1 MFKSIRWRFIIIY
14 FLLVFI
20 AMAIVGVYI
29 VDQFEKYHL
38 SAVSDQLN
46 RIAEDYILPSV
57 APYDDLDKEKDKIQS
72 TIDTWSKGFREEIFI
87 INENFQIIATSNANL
102 IGKNAIDILEYTLI
116 IDAAKGDVRE
126 LDLENDSGLR
136 TKNLVFPIVR
146 GEKTIGILYIR
157 DSLNDIYETLD
168 ESKWILT
175 QATMLAL
182 FITIILGYLLAK
194 SVTEPIAELTRKAA
208 RMANGEFE
216 QKVDVKSDDEIGRLG
231 EMFNELTDKLKN
243 TLGEISSEKSKLET
257 ILNNMADGLLAV
269 DLKGT
274 VIHANPK
281 AMDILG
287 IEPKNL
293 EKGFDAIIGEYDKN
307 LTIKNIGENNPSWV
321 GSRTLNVGNSIYRSD
336 YAPFTDEHKEYAG
349 LVILMQ
355 DVTEQQR
362 LDNMRKEF
370 VANVSHE
377 LKTPL
382 TSIKSYTETLLEG
395 AVDDKAIALRFLSV
409 IDSESDRMTR
419 LVRDLLQ
426 LSNFDY
432 EKVAW
437 EKGCNDVVDLI
448 RKAVVK
454 MDVTAESKDMKISFS
469 TETDSME
476 GFFDHDKI
484 EQVFLNVLSNAIKY
498 SDDSTCIEISLIKD
512 DDKAVIFVK
521 DQGIGIPEEDMD
533 RIFDR
538 FYRVDKARSRS
549 LGGTGLGLSIS
560 KKIIEGHGG
569 NIEIKSRAQQGTEVV
584 FSFPLE
590 SKLCRYI

>member
-38 SAVSDQLN
+38 NAVSDQLN

-57 APYDDLDKEKDKIQS
+57 APYDDLDKEKDKIQN

-136 TKNLVFPIVR
+136 TKNLVFPIAR

-194 SVTEPIAELTRKAA
+194 SVTEPIAEVTRKAA

-274 VIHANPK
+274 IIHANPK
-281 AMDILG
+281 AMDVLG
-287 IEPKNL
+287 IKPRDL
-293 EKGFDAIIGEYDKN
+293 EKGYDAIIGKYDKD
-307 LTIKNIGENNPSWV
+307 LTIKSIGKNNPSWV
-321 GSRTLNVGNSIYRSD
+321 GSRKVNVGNSIYRSD

-395 AVDDKAIALRFLSV
+395 AVDDKVIALQFLSV

-448 RKAVVK
+448 RKAIVK
-454 MDVTAESKDMKISFS
+454 MDVTAGSKDMKISFS
-469 TETDSME
+469 TDADSME
-476 GFFDHDKI
+476 GFFDNDKI

-498 SDDSTCIEISLIKD
+498 SDDSTFIEISLAKD
-512 DDKAVIFVK
+512 DDKAVISVK

-560 KKIIEGHGG
+560 KNIIEGHGG
-569 NIEIKSRAQQGTEVV
+569 KIEIKSRARRGTEVV

>member
-38 SAVSDQLN
+38 KTVSEQLN

-57 APYDDLDKEKDKIQS
+57 APYDDLDEDKDKIQNI
-72 TIDTWSKGFREEIFI
+72 IDTWSKGFREEIFI
-87 INENFQIIATSNANL
+87 INENFQIIATSNANF
-102 IGKNAIDILEYTLI
+102 IGRNAIDILEYTLI

-126 LDLENDSGLR
+126 IDLESDTGLR
-136 TKNLVFPIVR
+136 TKNIVFPIVR
-146 GEKTIGILYIR
+146 GDNVNGILYIR
-157 DSLNDIYETLD
+157 DSLNDIYDTLD

-182 FITIILGYLLAK
+182 FITIVLGYLLAK
-194 SVTEPIAELTRKAA
+194 SVTEPIAEVTRKAS

-216 QKVDVKSDDEIGRLG
+216 QKVDVKSDDEIGLLG
-231 EMFNELTDKLKN
+231 AMFNELTDKLKN
-243 TLGEISSEKSKLET
+243 TLGEMSSEKSKLET

-269 DLKGT
+269 DLKGN

-281 AMDILG
+281 AMEILG
-287 IEPKNL
+287 MKAEDL
-293 EKGFDAIIGEYDKN
+293 EKGYDAIIGAYDED
-307 LTIKNIGENNPSWV
+307 LTIKKIGKEKTSWA
-321 GSRTLNVGNSIYRSD
+321 GSRNVSIGNSIYRGD
-336 YAPFTDEHKEYAG
+336 YATFNDENKEYAG
-349 LVILMQ
+349 FVILLQ
-355 DVTEQQR
+355 DVTEQQK
-362 LDNMRKEF
+362 LENMRKEF

-395 AVDDKAIALRFLSV
+395 AVEDKDVAEKFLTV

-432 EKVAW
+432 EKVTW
-437 EKGCNDVVDLI
+437 NKGCHDVRDLV
-448 RKAVVK
+448 RKAIMK
-454 MDVTAESKDMKISFS
+454 MDVTAKSKNMNIVF
-469 TETDSME
+469 DSGIEKME
-476 GFFDHDKI
+476 GFFDHDRI

-498 SDDSTCIEISLIKD
+498 SDESTTVSVSLEKTD
-512 DDKAVIFVK
+512 EKAVVSVR
-521 DQGIGIPEEDMD
+521 DQGIGIPEEDLG

-560 KKIIEGHGG
+560 KNIIEGHGG
-569 NIEIKSRAQQGTEVV
+569 TIEIKSDAGKGTEVV

-590 SKLCRYI
+590 SRLCRKI

>member
-38 SAVSDQLN
+38 KTVSEQVG
-46 RIAEDYILPSV
+46 RIAEDYILPSI
-57 APYDDLDKEKDKIQS
+57 APYDDLDEDKDKIQNI
-72 TIDTWSKGFREEIFI
+72 IDTWSKGFREEIFI
-87 INENFQIIATSNANL
+87 INENFQIIATSNANF
-102 IGKNAIDILEYTLI
+102 IGRNAIDILEYTLI

-126 LDLENDSGLR
+126 LDLESDSGLR
-136 TKNLVFPIVR
+136 TKNIVFPIVR
-146 GEKTIGILYIR
+146 GDDVNGILYIR
-157 DSLNDIYETLD
+157 DSLNDIYDTLD

-194 SVTEPIAELTRKAA
+194 SVTEPIAEVTRKAS

-216 QKVDVKSDDEIGRLG
+216 QKVDVKSDDEIGLLG
-231 EMFNELTDKLKN
+231 AMFNELTDKLKN
-243 TLGEISSEKSKLET
+243 TLGEMSSEKSKLET

-269 DLKGT
+269 DLKGN

-281 AMDILG
+281 AMEILG
-287 IEPKNL
+287 MEADEL
-293 EKGFDAIIGEYDKN
+293 QKGYDSIIGAYDED
-307 LTIKNIGENNPSWV
+307 LTIKRIGEKNASWA
-321 GSRTLNVGNSIYRSD
+321 GSRNVSIGNSIYRGD
-336 YAPFTDEHKEYAG
+336 YATFNDENKEYAG
-349 LVILMQ
+349 FVILLQ
-355 DVTEQQR
+355 DVTEQQK
-362 LDNMRKEF
+362 LENMRKEF

-395 AVDDKAIALRFLSV
+395 AVEDREVAEKFLTV

-432 EKVAW
+432 EKVTW
-437 EKGCNDVVDLI
+437 NKGCHDIADLVRNAI
-448 RKAVVK
+448 MK
-454 MDVTAESKDMKISFS
+454 MDVTAKSKNMNIVFESDIDK
-469 TETDSME
+469 ME
-476 GFFDHDKI
+476 GFFDHDRI

-498 SDDSTCIEISLIKD
+498 SDESTRVSISLE
-512 DDKAVIFVK
+512 KADGNAVVSVR
-521 DQGIGIPEEDMD
+521 DQGIGIPEEDLG

-560 KKIIEGHGG
+560 KNIIEGHGG
-569 NIEIKSRAQQGTEVV
+569 KIEIKSGAGKGTEVV

-590 SKLCRYI
+590 NSMCRHI

>member
-38 SAVSDQLN
+38 KTVSEQLN
-46 RIAEDYILPSV
+46 RIAEDYIIPSV
-57 APYDDLDKEKDKIQS
+57 APYDDLDEDKDKIQNI
-72 TIDTWSKGFREEIFI
+72 IDTWSKGFREEIFI
-87 INENFQIIATSNANL
+87 INENFQIIATSNANF
-102 IGKNAIDILEYTLI
+102 IGRNAIDILEYTLI

-126 LDLENDSGLR
+126 LDLESDSGLR
-136 TKNLVFPIVR
+136 TKNIVFPIVR
-146 GEKTIGILYIR
+146 GDNVNGILYIR
-157 DSLNDIYETLD
+157 DSLNDIYDTLD

-182 FITIILGYLLAK
+182 FITIVLGYLLAK
-194 SVTEPIAELTRKAA
+194 SVTEPIAEVTRKAS
-208 RMANGEFE
+208 RMAKGEFE
-216 QKVDVKSDDEIGRLG
+216 QKVDVKSDDEIGLLG
-231 EMFNELTDKLKN
+231 AMFNELTDKLKN
-243 TLGEISSEKSKLET
+243 TLGEMSSEKSKLET

-269 DLKGT
+269 DLKGN

-281 AMDILG
+281 AMEILG
-287 IEPKNL
+287 MEADDL
-293 EKGFDAIIGEYDKN
+293 QKGYDAIIGAYDEK
-307 LTIKNIGENNPSWV
+307 LTIKKIGKEKTSWA
-321 GSRTLNVGNSIYRSD
+321 GSRNVSIGNSIYRGD
-336 YAPFTDEHKEYAG
+336 YATFNDENKEYAG
-349 LVILMQ
+349 FVILLQ
-355 DVTEQQR
+355 DVTEQQK
-362 LDNMRKEF
+362 LENMRKEF

-395 AVDDKAIALRFLSV
+395 AVEDREVAEKFLAV

-432 EKVAW
+432 EKVTW
-437 EKGCNDVVDLI
+437 NKGCHDVVDLV
-448 RKAVVK
+448 RKAIMK
-454 MDVTAESKDMKISFS
+454 MDVTAKSKKMNIVFESEMED
-469 TETDSME
+469 ME
-476 GFFDHDKI
+476 GFFDHDRI

-498 SDDSTCIEISLIKD
+498 SDESTRVSVSLEKTD
-512 DDKAVIFVK
+512 GNAVVSVR
-521 DQGIGIPEEDMD
+521 DQGIGIPEEDLG

-560 KKIIEGHGG
+560 KNIIEGHGG
-569 NIEIKSRAQQGTEVV
+569 SIEINSGAGKGTEVV

-590 SKLCRYI
+590 RRLCRNI

>member
-38 SAVSDQLN
+38 NAVSDQLN
-46 RIAEDYILPSV
+46 RIADDYILPSV
-57 APYDDLDKEKDKIQS
+57 APYDDLDEEKDKIQN
-72 TIDTWSKGFREEIFI
+72 TIDTWAKGFREEIFI

-126 LDLENDSGLR
+126 LDLESDSGLR
-136 TKNLVFPIVR
+136 TKNLVFPITR

-157 DSLNDIYETLD
+157 ENLNDIYETLD

-194 SVTEPIAELTRKAA
+194 SVTEPIAELTRKAS

-231 EMFNELTDKLKN
+231 EMFNELTEKLKN

-257 ILNNMADGLLAV
+257 ILNNMADALLAV
-269 DLKGT
+269 DLEGT

-287 IEPKNL
+287 IEPKDL
-293 EKGFDAIIGEYDKN
+293 EKGYDAIIEEYDEN
-307 LTIKNIGENNPSWV
+307 LTIKSIGENNPSWV
-321 GSRTLNVGNSIYRSD
+321 GSRILNVGNSIYRSD

-395 AVDDKAIALRFLSV
+395 AVDDKVLTLQFLSV

-432 EKVAW
+432 KKVAW
-437 EKGCNDVVDLI
+437 NKGCNDVVDLI

-454 MDVTAESKDMKISFS
+454 MNVTAASKDMKISFR
-469 TETDSME
+469 TAADSME
-476 GFFDHDKI
+476 GYFDHDKI

-498 SDDSTCIEISLIKD
+498 SDDSTFIEISLARD
-512 DDKAVIFVK
+512 EDKAVISVK
-521 DQGIGIPEEDMD
+521 DQGIGIPEEDMG

-560 KKIIEGHGG
+560 KNIIEGHGG
-569 NIEIKSRAQQGTEVV
+569 NIEIKSLAGQGTDVV

-590 SKLCRYI
+590 SRLCRNI